1 MIEKFIEVAK
11 HCYELKNYNT
21 MTAILSG
28 LSYSAVKRLKKSW
41 MFVRDKTISLFTKYE
56 SIMDPAN
63 NSNRYRS
70 VLAKVG
76 KKDPCVPFF
85 GVFLKDFVF
94 LNDGPPKILSNGLIN
109 FAKLRAII
117 MKIEEL
123 RRYQMS
129 KYNLSSDHNLY
140 RLCKDLRIL
149 SEGELYDK
157 SLEIEPREVPIHKAF
172 SSGTVE
178 RL

>member
-1 MIEKFIEVAK
+1 
-11 HCYELKNYNT
+11 
-21 MTAILSG
+21 
-28 LSYSAVKRLKKSW
+28 
-41 MFVRDKTISLFTKYE
+41 
-56 SIMDPAN
+56 MDPAN

-117 MKIEEL
+117 MKVRTCL
-123 RRYQMS
+123 CTCLCTCVHTH
-129 KYNLSSDHNLY
+129 LSSIYL
-140 RLCKDLRIL
+140 LESTVVL
-149 SEGELYDK
+149 SK
-157 SLEIEPREVPIHKAF
+157 
-172 SSGTVE
+172 
-178 RL
+178 